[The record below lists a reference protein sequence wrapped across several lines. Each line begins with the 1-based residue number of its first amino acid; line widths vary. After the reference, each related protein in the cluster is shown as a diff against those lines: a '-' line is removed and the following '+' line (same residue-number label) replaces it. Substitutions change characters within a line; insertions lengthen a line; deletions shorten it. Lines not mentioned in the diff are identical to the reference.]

1 MTSLPPREAVDR
13 NVLTDSVNTNL
24 VTKFNNFDIVPVQYP
39 IDLGDKDLKHWVSFT
54 INVKGKSF
62 FADSSRGKLGNER
75 DLGEVIR
82 GADSS
87 NLSADQLATASG
99 FALPIA
105 GGLAGSAIGSAVG
118 GLTGIDG
125 AGKVGGVLGL
135 GIGLVGTKAA
145 ENRGLLNSLIPDK
158 TFKISD
164 AIALYVDGPPTVRYA
179 AEYSNKDLGILA
191 GIVGG
196 SSDILEA
203 GKAAGKAEAGS
214 ALLLQFAKLP
224 SALGV
229 AGNLADTI
237 GKAAGVAVNPFR
249 EVLFEAIDFRSF
261 SFKYRFF
268 PKSKQ
273 ESRNVEQIIKL
284 FKFHM
289 HPDLST
295 NKLFFIYPSEFQIQY
310 FFQNKENTYFHR
322 FKPCALE
329 STEITYGG
337 EQFSSFFDG
346 TPTEINMT
354 LTFRELEI
362 LTKAQIK
369 DGY

>member
-1 MTSLPPREAVDR
+1 LANITSLPPREVVG
-13 NVLTDSVNTNL
+13 NTGQQDSVNTNL
-24 VTKFNNFDIVPVQYP
+24 ITNFKNFNIVPIQYP

-62 FADSSRGKLGNER
+62 LSPSRGARLGNER
-75 DLGEVIR
+75 NLGEVVR
-82 GADSS
+82 GPDSA
-87 NLSADQLATASG
+87 NLSADQLATASN
-99 FALPIA
+99 IA
-105 GGLAGSAIGSAVG
+105 RPTAGALAGSAIGATIG
-118 GLTGIDG
+118 GLTKLGG
-125 AGKVGGVLGL
+125 AGRVGGILGL
-135 GIGLVGTKAA
+135 GAGFVA
-145 ENRGLLNSLIPDK
+145 EQSAEEQGLLDLLKPD
-158 TFKISD
+158 TSYKISD

-179 AEYSNKDLGILA
+179 AQYSNKDLGILA
-191 GIVGG
+191 GIAGGG
-196 SSDILEA
+196 SDMLET
-203 GKAAGKAEAGS
+203 GKAEAGT

-268 PKSKQ
+268 PKSRQ
-273 ESRNVEQIIKL
+273 EADNVERIIKL

-295 NKLFFIYPSEFQIQY
+295 NKLFFIYPSEFEIGY
-310 FFQNKENTYFHR
+310 YFQNKENTYFHK

-329 STEITYGG
+329 SIEVSYGG
-337 EQFSSFFDG
+337 EQFSTFFDG
-346 TPTEINMT
+346 NPTEVNMT